1 MTENA
6 DERIREMLDSLAAS
20 LGLSKVRSLYFYIAD
35 FDKVFPIRDMTDN
48 VYPNIDRKLPDQRA
62 RSIPSAALSTSSEIS
77 MKPVLRHRRT
87 GLYFQ
92 GGASWTPNVTAA
104 LVYRDVEAALD
115 AAYTSGIAGLELNV
129 LLFDDPRYT
138 LRLRLVEWFGNPDEL
153 NYVQDGRQNWIQNH
167 YCHVDAQT
175 RGHNRN

>member
-1 MTENA
+1 
-6 DERIREMLDSLAAS
+6 
-20 LGLSKVRSLYFYIAD
+20 
-35 FDKVFPIRDMTDN
+35 MTDN
-48 VYPNIDRKLPDQRA
+48 VYPNIDRKLPDHRA
-62 RSIPSAALSTSSEIS
+62 RSIPRAALSTSPEIS

-115 AAYTSGIAGLELNV
+115 AAYTSGIAWLELNV

-138 LRLRLVEWFGNPDEL
+138 VRLRLDEWFGNPARF
-153 NYVQDGRQNWIQNH
+153 NYVQEGSQSRIQNP
-167 YCHVDAQT
+167 YRRVGEEAQ
-175 RGHNRN
+175 NRIRN

>member
-1 MTENA
+1 M
-6 DERIREMLDSLAAS
+6 
-20 LGLSKVRSLYFYIAD
+20 
-35 FDKVFPIRDMTDN
+35 RDMTDN
-48 VYPNIDRKLPDQRA
+48 VYPNIDRKLPDPRD
-62 RSIPSAALSTSSEIS
+62 RPIERAALSTSSEIS

-138 LRLRLVEWFGNPDEL
+138 VRLRLDEWFGEPAGL
-153 NYVQDGRQNWIQNH
+153 NYLLEGRQCRIRDTSRR
-167 YCHVDAQT
+167 VGAET